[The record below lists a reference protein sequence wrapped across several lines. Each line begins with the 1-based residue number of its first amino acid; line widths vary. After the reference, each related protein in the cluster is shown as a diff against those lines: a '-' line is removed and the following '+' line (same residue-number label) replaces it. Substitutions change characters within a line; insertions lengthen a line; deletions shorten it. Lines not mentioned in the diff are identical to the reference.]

1 MSDKVREIR
10 IHAPNQDLV
19 EYAELLLKDAKSG
32 TLQAIAGVVVFD
44 NGNTGDIWI
53 SAPKGHP
60 LAMQSDR
67 MIGCLERVK
76 FQLIAHRHGI
86 ETEDIFLTPDDSA

>member
-10 IHAPNQDLV
+10 IHEPNQDLV
-19 EYAELLLKDAKSG
+19 DYAELLLKDAKSG
-32 TLQAIAGVVVFD
+32 KLQAIAGVVVFD
-44 NGNTGDIWI
+44 NGNTADIWI

-60 LAMQSDR
+60 LALQSDR
-67 MIGCLERVK
+67 MIGCLERIK

-86 ETEDIFLTPDDSA
+86 ETEDSFGEPDESA